1 MGSATPL
8 SRPAVEATPARLV
21 ARESELDAISTQLT
35 SGQRGQA
42 VVLEGAAGVGKT
54 SLMEQSVA
62 QARGRGVRVL
72 VARGSSAEAEFPFA
86 ALIDLFDSVTSQ
98 ELASVPA
105 PQLRA
110 LEVALYRAEPT
121 GAPPEPQVIS
131 LAVLSALRALAEHDR
146 LLIAVDD
153 VQWLDL
159 GSSEALVYAAR
170 RLGTEAVGFLLSRRP
185 GRRSELER
193 SFPVERMQRVP
204 VDALSLGA
212 TRQLLATRL
221 GLRLPHHVLR
231 RVYDVTTGNPLFVLE
246 VGRTLV
252 LRDLDSLGEEIPLPE
267 DVEDLLGWRV
277 ADLDD
282 DVRRVLL
289 GLALGA
295 DLRVSQ
301 LRELAGPQ
309 LLERAIEAGVVTVD
323 GERVRPAH
331 PLLAAA
337 ARRRASDEERGAM
350 HRRLAELVADE
361 ERRALHLALATQA
374 PDEELAARI
383 EKAAERAAARGA
395 TRLGVDLATHSWRL
409 TPPDQAA
416 PERLLA
422 VARQL
427 HDAGERQRLTDL
439 LAPRV
444 HSLPAGGSR
453 VLAYHLLAGGVVHGN
468 DEITTFHEKAL
479 EEAGDIQP
487 CRARAQSFL
496 AENVAVIQVRE
507 IGASDERAAEAV
519 ADSVGGDPDDQRLA
533 IYTRSWTQALRGRP
547 VDDLVE
553 QFEALSTR
561 RGYLARYPQ
570 RVAGQRHVWRGE
582 IQQARVLLEAF
593 LIRTEEWGEPSPH
606 ALARLHLCELEL
618 RTGDW
623 DAVQRLLDEWA
634 DSTDSDLLHWP
645 MYERCRALL
654 AAGRG
659 DLAET
664 RLWGGRAETQA
675 AEMGVGWDRLEATRA
690 LGQAAL
696 LDKDPDAAAR
706 LLGVVWEHAE
716 REGVLDPGAFPAGPD
731 LAEALV
737 DLEEYAAARD
747 VVQRLA
753 ELANEQDHP
762 WARLGVQRATALI
775 DIHADDYTDEAA
787 ESLEETAAS
796 YGARGLAFDS
806 ARTLLALG
814 RAQRRAKKWGAARDV
829 LERAAAAFDAMGS
842 AGWADDARAEL
853 ARVGPR
859 RSASAG
865 GLTTTERRVAGLA
878 ADGLSNKEIARVL
891 VVTVNTVEFHLRN
904 TYAKL
909 GIRSRVQLAAALDG
923 LA

>member
-8 SRPAVEATPARLV
+8 SRPAAETAPRGLV
-21 ARESELDAISTQLT
+21 ARESELEAIRTRLT
-35 SGQRGQA
+35 SGQPGQA
-42 VVLEGAAGVGKT
+42 VLLEGDPGVGKT
-54 SLMEQSVA
+54 SLMEQSLA
-62 QARGRGVRVL
+62 EARERGVRVL

-86 ALIDLFDSVTSQ
+86 ALIDVFDAVAGE
-98 ELASVPA
+98 ELAALPA

-131 LAVLSALRALAEHDR
+131 LAVLSALRALAEHQR
-146 LLIAVDD
+146 LLVAVDD

-185 GRRSELER
+185 GHRSELER
-193 SFPVERMQRVP
+193 SFPVERLQRVP
-204 VDALSLGA
+204 VSALSLGA

-252 LRDLDSLGEEIPLPE
+252 SRNLDSLGEEIPLPD

-289 GLALGA
+289 ALALGA

-301 LRELAGPQ
+301 LRDLAGPQ
-309 LLERAIEAGVVTVD
+309 LLERAIEAGVVIVD
-323 GERVRPAH
+323 GERVRPTH

-337 ARRRASDEERGAM
+337 ALRRASDEERRGM
-350 HRRLAELVADE
+350 HLRLADLVADE
-361 ERRALHLALATQA
+361 ERRALHLALATET
-374 PDEELAARI
+374 PDEDLAARI
-383 EKAAERAAARGA
+383 ERAAEKAAARGA
-395 TRLGVDLATHSWRL
+395 TRLGVELATHSWRL
-409 TPPDQAA
+409 TPPDEAA
-416 PERLLA
+416 PDRLLA

-427 HDAGERQRLTDL
+427 HDAGEKQRLTDL
-439 LAPRV
+439 LVPRV
-444 HSLPAGGSR
+444 QSLPAGGSR

-468 DEITTFHEKAL
+468 DEITAFHEKAL

-507 IGASDERAAEAV
+507 IAASDERAAEAV
-519 ADSVGGDPDDQRLA
+519 ADSVQGDAEDQRLA
-533 IYTRSWTQALRGRP
+533 VYTRSWTQALRGRP

-553 QFEALSTR
+553 QFEALPTE

-582 IQQARVLLEAF
+582 IEQARALLEAF
-593 LIRTEEWGEPSPH
+593 LARTEEWGEPSPH
-606 ALARLHLCELEL
+606 ALARLHLCEMEL

-623 DAVQRLLDEWA
+623 DAVQRLMDEWA
-634 DSTDSDLLHWP
+634 ASTDRDLLHWP

-659 DLAET
+659 EVAEA
-664 RLWGGRAETQA
+664 RRWGGRAETQA

-690 LGQAAL
+690 QGLASL
-696 LDKDPDAAAR
+696 LDKEPDVAVR
-706 LLGVVWEHAE
+706 LLGAVWEHAE
-716 REGVLDPGAFPAGPD
+716 REGVLDPGAFPVGPD

-737 DLEEYAAARD
+737 ELEEYDAARD

-753 ELANEQDHP
+753 EVASEQDHP
-762 WARLGVQRATALI
+762 WARLGVQRATALV
-775 DIHADDYTDEAA
+775 DIHADDYTDESARA
-787 ESLEETAAS
+787 LEATAAS
-796 YGARGLAFDS
+796 YAERGLAFDS
-806 ARTLLALG
+806 ARTLLVLG

-829 LERAAAAFDAMGS
+829 LERATAAFDALGS
-842 AGWADDARAEL
+842 PGWADDARAEL
-853 ARVGPR
+853 ERVGAR

-865 GLTTTERRVAGLA
+865 GLTATERRVAGLA
-878 ADGLSNKEIARVL
+878 VDGLTNKQIARVL

-923 LA
+923 LE